1 MNLSDLI
8 GAIASYVG
16 ELHGSLTK
24 TKLLKLLYLLDI
36 ESYRKTRTTLTG
48 FNWTFYLYGPWSPQY
63 EDSLAAAVSADRI
76 RIAPPAY
83 GDDGATFINPTGDK
97 IPLSKPFPNVVQELS
112 AKRIVEAWADRPTG
126 ELLDY
131 VYFHTAPMRDAK
143 RNEPINFATVLDEEP
158 LPLYKRPQIVLDE
171 KKIKETRAAL
181 LKRIRGVEKAALTPL
196 DPAPKY
202 DDEYWNAIRI
212 LESDVD

>member
-36 ESYRKTRTTLTG
+36 ESYRKTQTTLTG
-48 FNWTFYLYGPWSPQY
+48 FDWTFYLYGPWSGQY
-63 EDSLAAAVSADRI
+63 EDTLAAAESADRI

-83 GDDGATFINPTGDK
+83 GDEGATFINPTGAK
-97 IPLSKPFPNVVQELS
+97 VQLSQPFPNIVQELT
-112 AKRIVEAWADRPTG
+112 AKRIIEAWANRPTG

-143 RNEPINFATVLDEEP
+143 RNEPIDFTKVLDEEP
-158 LPLYKRPQIVLDE
+158 LPHYKLPKLALDE
-171 KKIKETRAAL
+171 KKIKEKRAAL
-181 LKRIRGVEKAALTPL
+181 LKQIRGVEKKVISPL
-196 DPAPKY
+196 EPAPRY
-202 DDEYWNAIRI
+202 DEQYWEAIRVI
-212 LESDVD
+212 ESDVD